1 MRPNAVKRLWRE
13 GGVAYGGWLT
23 VPSAYGAEIM
33 AHAGFDYVC
42 VDMQHGTIG
51 YQVAVEML
59 TAVST
64 TEATPFVRVPW
75 NEPGIIGR
83 MLDAGAMGVIIPMV
97 NSADQARAAVAAC
110 RYPPA
115 GARSYG
121 PGRVTL
127 YAGDGYFEHANAEVA
142 CIPMVETAEAL
153 ANLDAILDVP
163 GIDAVYFGPSDMS
176 VSLGLAPSMW
186 HDGGVWEDARRAVQA
201 ACERRGI
208 VAGIHASAALA
219 PRHVAAGYRMVT
231 VSNDAALL
239 AVGAAADLANVRPGA
254 ASTAPSGRSS
264 TV

>member
-1 MRPNAVKRLWRE
+1 MRTNAVKRLWRE

-23 VPSAYGAEIM
+23 IPSAYSAEVV

-42 VDMQHGTIG
+42 VDMQHGMIG
-51 YQVAVEML
+51 YQMAVEML
-59 TAVST
+59 TAIST
-64 TEATPFVRVPW
+64 TGSTPFVRVPW

-97 NSADQARAAVAAC
+97 NSAEEARAAVSAC

-127 YAGDGYFEHANAEVA
+127 YAGDGYFAHANTEVA

-153 ANLDAILDVP
+153 SNLESLLDVP

-208 VAGIHASAALA
+208 IAGIHASAALA
-219 PRHVAAGYRMVT
+219 PRHVEAGYRMVT
-231 VSNDAALL
+231 ITSDAGAIAAGATADVR
-239 AVGAAADLANVRPGA
+239 AVRG
-254 ASTAPSGRSS
+254 APSSS
-264 TV
+264 AGESGVQP